1 VIPTREIDGRLFK
14 YIMPAEA
21 GNYIFEKHA
30 GILHSVML
38 PATIIKEVTQVF
50 LLS

>member
-1 VIPTREIDGRLFK
+1 
-14 YIMPAEA
+14 MPAEA

-38 PATIIKEVTQVF
+38 PATTLKEVTQVF
-50 LLS
+50 LFS